1 MIRAERVMSWSS
13 DLRFR
18 PGVALQHVWSAGM
31 QSIVS
36 RLSAAF
42 VVFAIT
48 TTTCPAQDP
57 GGSPVRRLE
66 PGKNLVAVFEK
77 FAVTLEATGRVR
89 QVFDFDDEVIKVEE
103 IHGHPNQV
111 RIYALKEG
119 VTTVT
124 IVDEYDQTMAVEI
137 LVRGD
142 VRHLESY
149 LKRLYP
155 NDAIEVEQI
164 KGAVRLSGWVSEP
177 GHINE
182 IVTIAEQFYPL
193 VMNHM
198 QTGGVQQVMLK
209 ATIMEVDRSK
219 LRRMGMNFGLLSNNG
234 FINATPGPIT
244 PLTNVTNAIGA
255 APQIQFTGFNNTS
268 ASFAFI
274 NNNSIFQGYLNALRT
289 EGLLKIHATPM
300 VVTHNGQPAELQNGG
315 EAPVLVPAGLGVTA
329 IEFKPFGVL
338 LSGVPHILGNDRL
351 RLQIDASVVE
361 RDFANAV
368 TVDTITV
375 PAFTVRRVNTE
386 VEMNFGET
394 LVIGGLIQ
402 KREDATTS
410 KLPFFGE
417 LPWIGAAF
425 SQKQYNEA
433 ETELLILL
441 TPEHVSPLS
450 PEQVP
455 AGGPG
460 LFTDTVTDHELFW
473 HGLIEVPKTGDECS
487 LNTNCLE
494 CQQNGGRCGLHT
506 NGSGWG
512 AGRNGRQGGACGHCG
527 SAGCT
532 GCTSGGGPTPDSN
545 YNNAGRPTQ
554 LVPPQQPIHQSGSAT
569 RSPGTR
575 PVSAGATSI
584 GHSSGPGLIRP
595 GLR

>member
-1 MIRAERVMSWSS
+1 MSWGSV
-13 DLRFR
+13 LWFR
-18 PGVALQHVWSAGM
+18 PEDALQHVWSAGM
-31 QSIVS
+31 QSNIS
-36 RLSAAF
+36 RLLSAF
-42 VVFAIT
+42 VVLAIAT
-48 TTTCPAQDP
+48 STGSAQEP
-57 GGSPVRRLE
+57 GSSPVRRLQ
-66 PGKNLVAVFEK
+66 PGKNTVAVFEK
-77 FAVTLEATGRVR
+77 FTVTLEHDARIRRVY
-89 QVFDFDDEVIKVEE
+89 DFDDEVIKVEPV
-103 IHGHPNQV
+103 HGHPNQITV
-111 RIYALKEG
+111 YAQKEG

-124 IVDEYDQTMAVEI
+124 VVDEYDQVLTAEI

-177 GHINE
+177 EHINE

-219 LRRMGMNFGLLSNNG
+219 MRSMGMNFGLINNNG
-234 FINATPGPIT
+234 YLNATPGPIT
-244 PLTNVTNAIGA
+244 PITGITNAIGA
-255 APQIQFTGFNNTS
+255 APQVQFTGFNNTS

-274 NNNSIFQGYLNALRT
+274 NNNSIFQGFLKALRT

-338 LSGVPHILGNDRL
+338 LNGVPHILGNDRL

-368 TVDTITV
+368 TVDGITV
-375 PAFTVRRVNTE
+375 PSFTVRRVNTQ
-386 VEMNFGET
+386 VEMNFGQT

-402 KREDATTS
+402 KREDATTA

-425 SQKQYNEA
+425 SQKEYNEA
-433 ETELLILL
+433 ETELLILV
-441 TPEHVSPLS
+441 TPEHVAAMDA
-450 PEQVP
+450 EQVP

-460 LFTDTVTDHELFW
+460 LFTDVVTDHELFW
-473 HGLIEVPKTGDECS
+473 HGLVEVPKTGDECS
-487 LNTNCLE
+487 VNVNCLE
-494 CQQNGGRCGLHT
+494 CQSSGGFCGRHPR
-506 NGSGWG
+506 GS
-512 AGRNGRQGGACGHCG
+512 RGGACDRCG
-527 SAGCT
+527 SGACSGCT
-532 GCTSGGGPTPDSN
+532 PGGIGPVPDPGASGIQQAPPVTSGYPVQPTRGRPGTPVRTISSGGPA
-545 YNNAGRPTQ
+545 AG
-554 LVPPQQPIHQSGSAT
+554 G
-569 RSPGTR
+569 
-575 PVSAGATSI
+575 
-584 GHSSGPGLIRP
+584 SGPGLIRP
-595 GLR
+595 GQN

>member
-1 MIRAERVMSWSS
+1 
-13 DLRFR
+13 
-18 PGVALQHVWSAGM
+18 M
-31 QSIVS
+31 QAIVS

-42 VVFAIT
+42 VVLAMT
-48 TTTCPAQDP
+48 TTLCPAQEP
-57 GGSPVRRLE
+57 GSSPVRRLR
-66 PGKNLVAVFEK
+66 PGKNSVAVFEK
-77 FAVTLEATGRVR
+77 FTVTLEHSGRIKRVY
-89 QVFDFDDEVIKVEE
+89 DFDEEVVTVEPV
-103 IHGHPNQV
+103 HGHPNQITV
-111 RIYALKEG
+111 YAQKEG

-124 IVDEYDQTMAVEI
+124 IVDEYDQTMSAEI

-155 NDAIEVEQI
+155 NDALQVEQI

-177 GHINE
+177 EHINE

-234 FINATPGPIT
+234 YLNATPGPIT
-244 PLTNVTNAIGA
+244 PLTTVSNVIGA
-255 APQIQFTGFNNTS
+255 SPALTFTGFNNTS

-338 LSGVPHILGNDRL
+338 LNGVPHILGNDRL

-368 TVDTITV
+368 TVEGITV
-375 PAFTVRRVNTE
+375 PSFTVRRVNTQ

-402 KREDATTS
+402 KREDATTA

-450 PEQVP
+450 PEQIP

-460 LFTDTVTDHELFW
+460 LFTDTVTDHELFF
-473 HGLIEVPKTGDECS
+473 HGLLEVPKTGDECS
-487 LNTNCLE
+487 VNTNCFE
-494 CQQNGGRCGLHT
+494 CQQNGGRCGIH
-506 NGSGWG
+506 SGG
-512 AGRNGRQGGACGHCG
+512 AGCGICG
-527 SAGCT
+527 SASCSGC
-532 GCTSGGGPTPDSN
+532 G
-545 YNNAGRPTQ
+545 A
-554 LVPPQQPIHQSGSAT
+554 
-569 RSPGTR
+569 SPGPIPEQSQGVHQPSPFNPPTA
-575 PVSAGATSI
+575 PYQTGASEGTTMKPI
-584 GHSSGPGLIRP
+584 SSRTYSSGNGGPGLIRP
-595 GLR
+595 GQR

>member
-1 MIRAERVMSWSS
+1 
-13 DLRFR
+13 
-18 PGVALQHVWSAGM
+18 M
-31 QSIVS
+31 QLIVS
-36 RLSAAF
+36 RLTAAF
-42 VVFAIT
+42 VVLAIT
-48 TTTCPAQDP
+48 TTLCPAQDP
-57 GGSPVRRLE
+57 GGAPVRRLE
-66 PGKNLVAVFEK
+66 PGKNQVAVFEK
-77 FAVTLEATGRVR
+77 FAVTLETGGRIR
-89 QVFDFDDEVIKVEE
+89 QVFDFDDEVITVEE
-103 IHGHPNQV
+103 IHGHPNQIRV
-111 RIYALKEG
+111 YALQEG

-124 IVDEYDQTMAVEI
+124 IVDEYNQTMSVEV

-142 VRHLESY
+142 VRHLESH

-155 NDAIEVEQI
+155 NDAVEVEQI

-177 GHINE
+177 GHINQ

-193 VMNHM
+193 VLNHM

-209 ATIMEVDRSK
+209 ATIMEVDRSR
-219 LRRMGMNFGLLSNNG
+219 LRRMGINLGLQTSSG
-234 FINATPGPIT
+234 FVNATPGPIT
-244 PLTNVTNAIGA
+244 PLTNVTTALGA

-274 NNNSIFQGYLNALRT
+274 NNNSIFQGFLNALRT

-375 PAFTVRRVNTE
+375 PAFTVRRVNTQ
-386 VEMNFGET
+386 VEMNFGQT

-425 SQKQYNEA
+425 SQKQFNEA

-441 TPEHVSPLS
+441 TPEHVAPLS
-450 PEQVP
+450 PDQVP

-460 LFTDTVTDHELFW
+460 LFTDTVTDGELFW
-473 HGLIEVPKTGDECS
+473 RGLIEVPKTGDECS

-494 CQQNGGRCGLHT
+494 CQENGGRYGLHSS
-506 NGSGWG
+506 GGGWG
-512 AGRNGRQGGACGHCG
+512 AGQNGGNGRRGAACGHCG
-527 SAGCT
+527 SAACT
-532 GCTSGGGPTPDSN
+532 GCTNGGLILDSN
-545 YNNAGRPTQ
+545 YKQLGQPTQ
-554 LVPPQQPIHQSGSAT
+554 IVPPQQPIHQSGSASLST
-569 RSPGTR
+569 PARTISGGSRST
-575 PVSAGATSI
+575 GAA
-584 GHSSGPGLIRP
+584 SGPGLIRP
-595 GLR
+595 GQR

>member
-1 MIRAERVMSWSS
+1 MSWSS
-13 DLRFR
+13 DLGFR
-18 PGVALQHVWSAGM
+18 PEAALQHVWSAGM
-31 QSIVS
+31 QTIVS
-36 RLSAAF
+36 KLSAAF
-42 VVFAIT
+42 VVLAMT
-48 TTTCPAQDP
+48 TTICSAQDLD
-57 GGSPVRRLE
+57 GSPVQHLT
-66 PGKNLVAVFEK
+66 PGKNSVTVFEK
-77 FAVTLEATGRVR
+77 FAVTLEAAGRIR

-119 VTTVT
+119 VTTVSV
-124 IVDEYDQTMAVEI
+124 VDEHDQKMSVEI
-137 LVRGD
+137 FVRGD
-142 VRHLESY
+142 VRHLEKQ

-155 NDAIEVEQI
+155 HDAVQVEQI

-219 LRRMGMNFGLLSNNG
+219 LRRMGMNFGLLTSNG
-234 FINATPGPIT
+234 FLNATPGPIT
-244 PLTNVTNAIGA
+244 PLTGVTNAIGA
-255 APQIQFTGFNNTS
+255 APAITFSGFNNTS

-274 NNNSIFQGYLNALRT
+274 NNNSVFQGFLTALRN

-338 LSGVPHILGNDRL
+338 LNGVPHILGNNRL

-375 PAFTVRRVNTE
+375 PAFTVRRVNTQ

-402 KREDATTS
+402 KREDSTTS

-425 SQKQYNEA
+425 SQKEYNEV

-441 TPEHVSPLS
+441 TPEHVAPLS
-450 PEQVP
+450 QEQVP

-460 LFTDTVTDHELFW
+460 LFTDVVTDHELFW
-473 HGLIEVPKTGDECS
+473 HGLLEVPKTGSECGF
-487 LNTNCLE
+487 NVNCIE
-494 CQQNGGRCGLHT
+494 CQKDGQ
-506 NGSGWG
+506 
-512 AGRNGRQGGACGHCG
+512 ACGIHGKSGGCRGNCG
-527 SAGCT
+527 NAGCK
-532 GCTSGGGPTPDSN
+532 GCTSGAAPIPDTH
-545 YNNAGRPTQ
+545 YNHAGQQAPQ
-554 LVPPQQPIHQSGSAT
+554 YFQQP
-569 RSPGTR
+569 
-575 PVSAGATSI
+575 GATSQSTWTKPISVPPTISGVSSGHGAI
-584 GHSSGPGLIRP
+584 GSGWSGSDSNGPGLIGPESR
-595 GLR
+595 

>member
-1 MIRAERVMSWSS
+1 MSWRS
-13 DLRFR
+13 DLGFR
-18 PGVALQHVWSAGM
+18 PGAALQHVWSAGM
-31 QSIVS
+31 QTIVS
-36 RLSAAF
+36 RLAAAF
-42 VVFAIT
+42 VVCAIA
-48 TTTCPAQDP
+48 TTTCPAQDS
-57 GGSPVRRLE
+57 GGSPVRRLQ
-66 PGKNLVAVFEK
+66 PGKTSVAVFEK
-77 FAVTLEATGRVR
+77 FAITLETVGRVR
-89 QVFDFDDEVIKVEE
+89 QVFDFDDEIIKVEE

-124 IVDEYDQTMAVEI
+124 IVDEYDQTMSVEI
-137 LVRGD
+137 LVSGD
-142 VRHLESY
+142 VRHLKSY

-164 KGAVRLSGWVSEP
+164 KGSVRLGGWVSEP

-234 FINATPGPIT
+234 FLNTTPGPIT
-244 PLTNVTNAIGA
+244 PLTNVTSAIGA
-255 APQIQFTGFNNTS
+255 APAIQFTGFNNTS

-375 PAFTVRRVNTE
+375 PAFTVRRVNTQ

-425 SQKQYNEA
+425 SQKQFNEA

-441 TPEHVSPLS
+441 TPEHVSPLKAD
-450 PEQVP
+450 QVP
-455 AGGPG
+455 PGGPG
-460 LFTDTVTDHELFW
+460 LFTDTVTDEELFW
-473 HGLIEVPKTGDECS
+473 HGLLEVPKTGDECGF
-487 LNTNCLE
+487 NTNCLE
-494 CQQNGGRCGLHT
+494 CQQNGGRCGLHGLT
-506 NGSGWG
+506 G
-512 AGRNGRQGGACGHCG
+512 GRNGQRGGACG
-527 SAGCT
+527 SANCN
-532 GCTSGGGPTPDSN
+532 GCTSGAGPVPDAN
-545 YNNAGRPTQ
+545 YNDGGQPTQ
-554 LVPPQQPIHQSGSAT
+554 LISPQQPAYPSGST
-569 RSPGTR
+569 SPPPPVTPISNTNRSLGP
-575 PVSAGATSI
+575 
-584 GHSSGPGLIRP
+584 SSGPGLIRP
-595 GLR
+595 GQR

>member
-1 MIRAERVMSWSS
+1 MSWRS
-13 DLRFR
+13 DLGFR
-18 PGVALQHVWSAGM
+18 PEVALQHVWSAGM
-31 QSIVS
+31 QAIVS
-36 RLSAAF
+36 RLSTAF
-42 VVFAIT
+42 MVLAIAT
-48 TTTCPAQDP
+48 AFCQAQDP
-57 GGSPVRRLE
+57 GSSPVRSLE
-66 PGKNLVAVFEK
+66 PGKNSVAVFEK
-77 FAVTLEATGRVR
+77 FTVTLEHAGRIRRVY
-89 QVFDFDDEVIKVEE
+89 DFDDEVIKVEAVD
-103 IHGHPNQV
+103 GHPNQITV
-111 RIYALKEG
+111 YAQKEG

-124 IVDEYDQTMAVEI
+124 IVDENDQTMTVEI

-155 NDAIEVEQI
+155 NDAIQVEQI

-177 GHINE
+177 EHINE
-182 IVTIAEQFYPL
+182 IVTIAEQFYPM

-219 LRRMGMNFGLLSNNG
+219 LRRMGMNFGLLTNNG
-234 FINATPGPIT
+234 YLNSTPGPIT

-255 APQIQFTGFNNTS
+255 TPILQFTGFNNTS

-274 NNNSIFQGYLNALRT
+274 NNNSIFRGYLNALRT

-329 IEFKPFGVL
+329 IEFKPFGVML
-338 LSGVPHILGNDRL
+338 NGVPHILGNDRL

-368 TVDTITV
+368 TVEGITV
-375 PAFTVRRVNTE
+375 PSFTVRRVNTQ

-402 KREDATTS
+402 KREDATTA
-410 KLPFFGE
+410 KIPFFGE

-425 SQKQYNEA
+425 SQKQFNEA

-441 TPEHVSPLS
+441 TPEHVSPMS

-455 AGGPG
+455 PGGPG

-473 HGLIEVPKTGDECS
+473 HGLLEVPKTGDECS
-487 LNTNCLE
+487 VNTNCLE
-494 CQQNGGRCGLHT
+494 CQQGGGRCGLHSF
-506 NGSGWG
+506 G
-512 AGRNGRQGGACGHCG
+512 GRQGGACGRCG
-527 SAGCT
+527 SSNCNGCT
-532 GCTSGGGPTPDSN
+532 GSTGPIPDAK
-545 YNNAGRPTQ
+545 YNTGQPSQ
-554 LVPPQQPIHQSGSAT
+554 LVPPQAPAYRSGAATLGTSVNPISTEAKSMGGPSA
-569 RSPGTR
+569 
-575 PVSAGATSI
+575 
-584 GHSSGPGLIRP
+584 PGLIRP
-595 GLR
+595 DQR